1 MIAVDT
7 SSFIAYLEGASGKDV
22 DLLDEALKAKQ
33 VVLPPVVLTELLSDS
48 GLSKGVTDLFK
59 TLPVLELS
67 EGYWERAGTSRA
79 AVLAKG
85 HKARVADA
93 LIAQSCLDHKI
104 GLLTRDT
111 DFKAFSVLCGLVLVR

>member
-7 SSFIAYLEGASGKDV
+7 SSFVSYLEGGLSKDTEI
-22 DLLDEALKAKQ
+22 LDEALKAKQ

-48 GLSKGVTDLFK
+48 SLPDDVTDLFK
-59 TLPVLELS
+59 SIPLLELS
-67 EGYWERAGTSRA
+67 EGYWERTGMIRA

-93 LIAQSCLDHKI
+93 LIAQACLDNKISLLTQDADFKIFSKI
-104 GLLTRDT
+104 G
-111 DFKAFSVLCGLVLVR
+111 GLILVS

>member
-7 SSFIAYLEGASGKDV
+7 CTFIAYLEGESGKDV
-22 DLLDEALKAKQ
+22 ELLDEALRTKQ

-48 GLSKGVTDLFK
+48 SLPKEVTDLLK
-59 TLPVLELS
+59 DLPILEVS
-67 EGYWERAGTSRA
+67 EGYWERTGTHRA
-79 AVLAKG
+79 AVLSKG

-93 LIAQSCLDHKI
+93 LIAQSCLDHQL

-111 DFKAFSVLCGLVLVR
+111 DFKIFSATCGLLLIH